1 MKINPQVQIEEFERD
16 EDYIFLDFADGTSD
30 TIEKIKFESWLVE
43 NHSDLLELS
52 HSRNTSN
59 YREIGLDVESI
70 YQSERII
77 ELLTEYYDQP
87 TVIKVNNFR
96 SFQNFAI

>member
-1 MKINPQVQIEEFERD
+1 MKINPQVQIEEFEHD
-16 EDYIFLDFADGTSD
+16 DDYIFLDFADNTSD
-30 TIEKIKFESWLVE
+30 TIEKRKFESWLVE
-43 NHSDLLELS
+43 NHSDLLQLS
-52 HSRNTSN
+52 HGRTANN
-59 YREIGLDVESI
+59 YREVGLDVEAI